1 MIQTV
6 RENLKKYREREGISQ
21 EALSRKCNY
30 DKTYV
35 GKIERGDTNPSIEA
49 VLRISNELEVAPT
62 KFFEEETSER
72 PDVFRQQFQDFSGSI
87 GELFVDVF
95 ANLPSIAFL
104 TNDEG
109 EILQLN
115 GAAKKLLK
123 ADANDPLGRKLSE
136 LSVWRQSGLNPSL
149 FDELCDLAVINKK
162 ATCRTSLRY
171 KGKEVD
177 LQIQVSFAEAGEES
191 SSFIIFQIFFVEETT
206 DRTLMGD
213 HYELFRQ

>member
-6 RENLKKYREREGISQ
+6 MENLKRYREREGISQ
-21 EALSRKCNY
+21 EMLSRRCNY

-49 VLRISNELEVAPT
+49 LLRISNELGVTPT

-72 PDVFRQQFQDFSGSI
+72 PDVFRQQFQDPAGTI

-95 ANLPSIAFL
+95 ANLPSIAIL
-104 TNDEG
+104 TNDAG

-115 GAAKKLLK
+115 GAAKKFLK
-123 ADANDPLGRKLSE
+123 ADANDILGQKLGE
-136 LSVWRQSGLNPSL
+136 LSVWSQSELDPSL
-149 FDELCDLAVINKK
+149 FDELCDLAAIKKK
-162 ATCRTSLRY
+162 ATRRTSLRY
-171 KGKEVD
+171 KGEEFD
-177 LQIQVSFAEAGEES
+177 LQIQVSFAETGKES
-191 SSFIIFQIFFVEETT
+191 SSFVIFQLFLIEETM